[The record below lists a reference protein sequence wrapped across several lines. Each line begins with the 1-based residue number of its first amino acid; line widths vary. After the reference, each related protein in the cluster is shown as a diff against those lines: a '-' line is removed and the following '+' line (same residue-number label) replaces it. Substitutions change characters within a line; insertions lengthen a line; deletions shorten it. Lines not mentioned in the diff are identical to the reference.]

1 VGLAAQR
8 WERLSALGGILFVV
22 LMYTGV
28 ILADTTILKE
38 MPEPSRHASGTQL
51 ASYAANSRFALLL
64 GGYVG
69 SMGAVCLLFFI
80 ASLWRVLRAAE
91 GPPGVLS
98 GVALGAGLVTASLL
112 LTGGGPGTAALQAA
126 EPIDPVEGLTLR
138 HISFG
143 LLQRSWFP
151 GGALLGASALRARRR
166 GALPAWPAPV
176 GVLAAGASRARRVVL
191 AAAPAWGGWVFRQ
204 PLFCLWLA
212 ATSVVLIRRPS
223 AAT

>member
-1 VGLAAQR
+1 LAAQR

-80 ASLWRVLRAAE
+80 ASLWRILRAAE

-98 GVALGAGLVTASLL
+98 GVVLGAGLLTAGLL
-112 LTGGGPGTAALQAA
+112 LAGGGPGTAALQAA
-126 EPIDPVEGLTLR
+126 ESIDPVEALTLR

-143 LLQRSWFP
+143 LLQRSWFS
-151 GGALLGASALRARRR
+151 GGALLGASALVALRT
-166 GALPAWPAPV
+166 GALPGWLAWV
-176 GVLAAGASRARRVVL
+176 GVIAASALFAAPVVL
-191 AAAPAWGGWVFRQ
+191 AAAPTWDGWVFVQ
-204 PLFCLWLA
+204 ALFLLWIA